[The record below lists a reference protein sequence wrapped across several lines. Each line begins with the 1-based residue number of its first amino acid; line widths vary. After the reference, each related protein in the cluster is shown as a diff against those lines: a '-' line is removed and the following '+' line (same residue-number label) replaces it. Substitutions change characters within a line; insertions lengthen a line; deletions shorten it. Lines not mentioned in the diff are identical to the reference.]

1 MRKTILWKDQT
12 ENLCRMCR
20 MPMGSRLGSPRS
32 ASLCSSQRIRGSG
45 DSSKG
50 CRPRRMRR
58 FKVRPHALGVKP
70 GFRNLSSNQ
79 IYDQIEA
86 EASLKKP

>member
-1 MRKTILWKDQT
+1 
-12 ENLCRMCR
+12 
-20 MPMGSRLGSPRS
+20 
-32 ASLCSSQRIRGSG
+32 
-45 DSSKG
+45 
-50 CRPRRMRR
+50 MRR

-79 IYDQIEA
+79 IYDQTEA